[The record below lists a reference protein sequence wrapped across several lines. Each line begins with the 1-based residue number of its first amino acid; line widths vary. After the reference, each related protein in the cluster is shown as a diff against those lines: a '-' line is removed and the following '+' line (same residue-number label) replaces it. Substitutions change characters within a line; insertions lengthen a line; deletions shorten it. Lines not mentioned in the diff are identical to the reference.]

1 MVVKNPQ
8 RFLRIH
14 EVIYKSGLTR
24 AAIYALPDFP
34 RPVKIGPR
42 ASAWVESEL
51 EEWMASR
58 IAARGHEKGGAA

>member
-1 MVVKNPQ
+1 MVSQNPQ

-34 RPVKIGPR
+34 KPVKIGPR
-42 ASAWVESEL
+42 ASAWVESEV
-51 EEWMASR
+51 ESWMAAR
-58 IAARGHEKGGAA
+58 MAARGVA